1 MKEIN
6 KFFYKITFLIFFVFS
21 AQAESKVLSIGNS
34 EAKVTIK
41 VFSSLTCPHCA
52 NFHSNI
58 YEMLKKDYIDRGL
71 VKFEHHAFPLDLA
84 ALNAEI
90 IVRCQDNNNKKF
102 ELLTEIYKKQT
113 TWAVGSDIKK
123 INELIKKIGVN
134 FNLSNEKMDT
144 CLENDTVQDEILEQ
158 RIEAQK
164 EYKIESTPTIIINEK
179 KYSGKINYKEFKK
192 NIDKKLSMNF
202 KQLEITG
209 FKSFSEKTTFFIE
222 KGLTGIVGP
231 NGCGKSNIVESLRWC
246 MGENSAKSMRGS
258 GMEDVI
264 FSGTSNRPSKNISEV
279 SLLLDN
285 QNKEGPAQYEEFD
298 EISIK
303 RKIEKDKGSKYY
315 INDKEVRA
323 RDVQTFFA
331 DLSTGAHSP
340 SLISQG
346 RIGQLVTAKPIER
359 KSILEEAAGISGIH
373 ARRQEAETRLN
384 AAENNLKRADE
395 LKKQQQKQL
404 DNLKKQAEE
413 ATRYKE
419 ISGEIKQIEA
429 GLYFLKISEIEKDK
443 KQILE
448 KLSELDDEI
457 SAISIDFNHNNTLLE
472 EENKKLSP
480 LRDKKMESAA
490 KLQKLNLD
498 MENLVEEESR
508 VKSLQDKLEKSI
520 KTIESDLERERSI
533 SLDADLNEKRLSE
546 EKDALL
552 KTENE
557 LLTVETNSTK
567 ELKES
572 KNLLDGLQS
581 QLDSMLDQIEKD
593 IDEDKKLLKETF
605 RELKQLV
612 KKITSSQE
620 EYAEKYGKDRS
631 IQSDSIKRKERIKNI
646 DVELKNWR
654 NLKSNSEKMNSEL
667 SNRKNKLFLELND
680 NQKNPER
687 IATSKGQNLQNLENT
702 KKRNEEI
709 ENELI
714 AAEKK
719 YNLINQNLKEI
730 QIKLSDLKENKARN
744 EATVEGIENRKKD
757 LLHSVKNELNIND
770 EASLLPQSDL
780 NNISPNDLPTLEEQS
795 QKVEKAKKKRES
807 LGSVNLRA
815 DEETKKYETEI
826 KKMEDDRAD
835 LFSAIVKLKSSI
847 DELNQKGRE
856 RLLEAFTK
864 VNRKFNEVYTK
875 LFNGGTAKI
884 ELVDS
889 DDPLEA
895 GLEMYVSPPGKR
907 LQSISL
913 LSGGEQ
919 ALTAMSLVFAVFLVN
934 PSPICVLDEVDAPL
948 DDANVTRFCS
958 LLDELTKITKTKFI
972 IITHHAL
979 TMSRM
984 HRLYGVTMAEQG
996 VSQLVS
1002 VDLQKAEELVA

>member
-1 MKEIN
+1 
-6 KFFYKITFLIFFVFS
+6 
-21 AQAESKVLSIGNS
+21 
-34 EAKVTIK
+34 
-41 VFSSLTCPHCA
+41 
-52 NFHSNI
+52 
-58 YEMLKKDYIDRGL
+58 
-71 VKFEHHAFPLDLA
+71 
-84 ALNAEI
+84 
-90 IVRCQDNNNKKF
+90 
-102 ELLTEIYKKQT
+102 
-113 TWAVGSDIKK
+113 
-123 INELIKKIGVN
+123 
-134 FNLSNEKMDT
+134 
-144 CLENDTVQDEILEQ
+144 
-158 RIEAQK
+158 
-164 EYKIESTPTIIINEK
+164 
-179 KYSGKINYKEFKK
+179 
-192 NIDKKLSMNF
+192 MNF
-202 KQLEITG
+202 KQLEING
-209 FKSFSEKTTFFIE
+209 FKSFSEKTNFQIE

-246 MGENSAKSMRGS
+246 MGENSAKSLRGS

-279 SLLLDN
+279 ALLLDN
-285 QNKEGPAQYEEFD
+285 KDKEGPAQYKEFD

-315 INDKEVRA
+315 INNKEVRA

-384 AAENNLKRADE
+384 AAETNLKRADE

-419 ISGEIKQIEA
+419 ISTEIKKIEA
-429 GLYFLKISEIEKDK
+429 GLYYLKISEIEKDK
-443 KQILE
+443 KTIVE
-448 KLSELDDEI
+448 KLNELDDEI
-457 SAISIDFNHNNTLLE
+457 SAVNIDFNHNNTLLE
-472 EENKKLSP
+472 EENKKLAP

-498 MENLVEEESR
+498 MDNLIEEESR
-508 VKSLQDKLEKSI
+508 VKSLKEKLEKSI

-533 SLDADLNEKRLSE
+533 SLDANINEKRILKEKSE
-546 EKDALL
+546 LL

-557 LLTVETNSTK
+557 LLEVESSSSKDLKNSKNQLDNLLSQLDLMLDKIERDIDNDKKLSKDLFK
-567 ELKES
+567 ELKH
-572 KNLLDGLQS
+572 
-581 QLDSMLDQIEKD
+581 
-593 IDEDKKLLKETF
+593 
-605 RELKQLV
+605 LV

-620 EYAEKYGKDRS
+620 EYAEKFGKNKS

-646 DVELKNWR
+646 DVELENWR
-654 NLKSNSEKMNSEL
+654 SLKSNSEKMTSEL
-667 SNRKNKLFLELND
+667 NDRKDKLLLELSD

-714 AAEKK
+714 EAEKK
-719 YNLINQNLKEI
+719 YNIINHNLKEI
-730 QIKLSDLKENKARN
+730 QLNLSGLKENKARN
-744 EATVEGIENRKKD
+744 EATIEGIENRKKD
-757 LLHSVKNELNIND
+757 LLYSVKNELNIDD
-770 EASLLPQSDL
+770 ETSILPQSDL
-780 NNISPNDLPTLEEQS
+780 NDISPNNLPSLEDQS
-795 QKVEKAKKKRES
+795 RKVEKIKKQRES

-815 DEETKKYETEI
+815 DEETIKYETEI

-835 LFSAIVKLKSSI
+835 LYSAIVKLKTSI
-847 DELNQKGRE
+847 NELNQKGRE

-864 VNRKFNEVYTK
+864 VNRKFSEVYTK

-919 ALTAMSLVFAVFLVN
+919 ALTALSLVFAVFLVN

-948 DDANVTRFCS
+948 DDANITRFCS
-958 LLDELTKITKTKFI
+958 LLDDLTKITKTKFI

>member
-1 MKEIN
+1 MK
-6 KFFYKITFLIFFVFS
+6 
-21 AQAESKVLSIGNS
+21 
-34 EAKVTIK
+34 
-41 VFSSLTCPHCA
+41 
-52 NFHSNI
+52 
-58 YEMLKKDYIDRGL
+58 
-71 VKFEHHAFPLDLA
+71 
-84 ALNAEI
+84 
-90 IVRCQDNNNKKF
+90 
-102 ELLTEIYKKQT
+102 
-113 TWAVGSDIKK
+113 
-123 INELIKKIGVN
+123 
-134 FNLSNEKMDT
+134 
-144 CLENDTVQDEILEQ
+144 
-158 RIEAQK
+158 
-164 EYKIESTPTIIINEK
+164 
-179 KYSGKINYKEFKK
+179 
-192 NIDKKLSMNF
+192 F
-202 KQLEITG
+202 KQLNITG
-209 FKSFSEKTTFFIE
+209 FKSFSEKTSFLIE
-222 KGLTGIVGP
+222 NGLTGIVGP
-231 NGCGKSNIVESLRWC
+231 NGCGKSNIVEALRWC

-264 FSGTSNRPSKNISEV
+264 FSGTANRPSKNISEV
-279 SLLLDN
+279 SLTMDN
-285 QNKEGPAQYEEFD
+285 QNKDGPSQYREFD
-298 EISIK
+298 EISVK

-323 RDVQTFFA
+323 KDVQTLFA

-373 ARRQEAETRLN
+373 SRRQEAETRLN

-395 LKKQQQKQL
+395 LKRQQQKQL

-413 ATRYKE
+413 ATKYKE
-419 ISGEIKQIEA
+419 ISREIKKAEA
-429 GLYFLKISEIEKDK
+429 GLYYLKIKEIEKDK
-443 KQILE
+443 KQIIE
-448 KLSELDDEI
+448 KLNELDDEI
-457 SAISIDFNHNNTLLE
+457 SAINIDFNHNNTLLE
-472 EENKKLSP
+472 EENKKLAP

-490 KLQKLNLD
+490 SLQKLNLD
-498 MENLVEEESR
+498 MSNLEAEEAR

-520 KTIESDLERERSI
+520 KTIESDLEREKSI
-533 SLDADLNEKRLSE
+533 SLDAELNEKRVSK
-546 EKDALL
+546 EKDELL

-557 LLTVETNSTK
+557 LIEVETSSSK
-567 ELKES
+567 ELKNS
-572 KNLLDGLQS
+572 KTQLENLLAK
-581 QLDSMLDQIEKD
+581 LDTMLNEIEKD
-593 IDEDKKLLKETF
+593 IDKNKKLTKEIF
-605 RELKQLV
+605 RKLKQLV
-612 KKITSSQE
+612 KNITSSQE
-620 EYAEKYGKDRS
+620 EYAEKFGKDKS

-646 DVELKNWR
+646 DVELENWR
-654 NLKSNSEKMNSEL
+654 NLRSNSEKMTAEL
-667 SNRKNKLFLELND
+667 TERKMKLVSELND

-709 ENELI
+709 EKELMES
-714 AAEKK
+714 EKK
-719 YNLINQNLKEI
+719 YNSINQNIKEI
-730 QIKLSDLKENKARN
+730 QLKLSGLKENKARN
-744 EATVEGIENRKKD
+744 EATIEGIENRKKD
-757 LLHSVKNELNIND
+757 LLFSIKSELNIEN
-770 EASLLPQSDL
+770 EVSILSQSDL
-780 NNISPNDLPTLEEQS
+780 NDIDPENMPSLENQS
-795 QKVEKAKKKRES
+795 QKVEKIKKQRES

-835 LFSAIVKLKSSI
+835 LYSAIVKLKSSI
-847 DELNQKGRE
+847 EELNQKGRE

-895 GLEMYVSPPGKR
+895 GLEMFVSPPGKR
-907 LQSISL
+907 LQSITL

-919 ALTAMSLVFAVFLVN
+919 ALTALSLVFAVFLVN

-958 LLDELTKITKTKFI
+958 LLDELTKITNTKFI

>member
-1 MKEIN
+1 MK
-6 KFFYKITFLIFFVFS
+6 
-21 AQAESKVLSIGNS
+21 
-34 EAKVTIK
+34 
-41 VFSSLTCPHCA
+41 
-52 NFHSNI
+52 
-58 YEMLKKDYIDRGL
+58 
-71 VKFEHHAFPLDLA
+71 
-84 ALNAEI
+84 
-90 IVRCQDNNNKKF
+90 
-102 ELLTEIYKKQT
+102 
-113 TWAVGSDIKK
+113 
-123 INELIKKIGVN
+123 
-134 FNLSNEKMDT
+134 
-144 CLENDTVQDEILEQ
+144 
-158 RIEAQK
+158 
-164 EYKIESTPTIIINEK
+164 
-179 KYSGKINYKEFKK
+179 
-192 NIDKKLSMNF
+192 F
-202 KQLEITG
+202 KQLNING
-209 FKSFSEKTTFFIE
+209 FKSFSEKTTFLIE
-222 KGLTGIVGP
+222 EGLTGVVGP
-231 NGCGKSNIVESLRWC
+231 NGCGKSNIVEALRWC
-246 MGENSAKSMRGS
+246 MGESSAKSMRGT
-258 GMEDVI
+258 GMDDVI

-285 QNKEGPAQYEEFD
+285 QNKVGPAQYKEFD
-298 EISIK
+298 ELSIR

-323 RDVQTFFA
+323 RDVQTLFA

-340 SLISQG
+340 SMISQG

-419 ISGEIKQIEA
+419 ISREIKKAEA
-429 GLYFLKISEIEKDK
+429 GLYFLKIREIEKDK
-443 KQILE
+443 KQIIE
-448 KLSELDDEI
+448 KLNELEDEI
-457 SAISIDFNHNNTLLE
+457 SAVNIDLNHNNSLLE
-472 EENKKLSP
+472 EENTKLAP
-480 LRDKKMESAA
+480 LRDRKMESAA
-490 KLQKLNLD
+490 SLQKLNLD
-498 MENLVEEESR
+498 MSNLIEEEAR
-508 VKSLQDKLEKSI
+508 VKSLQEKLEKSI
-520 KTIESDLERERSI
+520 KTVESDLEREKRI
-533 SLDADLNEKRLSE
+533 SLDADLNEKRVSK
-546 EKDALL
+546 EKKELL
-552 KTENE
+552 NTENE
-557 LLTVETNSTK
+557 LLEVETSSSK
-567 ELKES
+567 ELKSS
-572 KNLLDGLQS
+572 KVQLDNLQS
-581 QLDSMLDQIEKD
+581 QLDSMLDKIEKD
-593 IDEDKKLLKETF
+593 IDDNKKLTKKIF

-612 KKITSSQE
+612 KNITTSQE
-620 EYAEKYGKDRS
+620 EYAEKFGKDKS

-646 DVELKNWR
+646 DIELENWR
-654 NLKSNSEKMNSEL
+654 NLSSNSEKMKTEL
-667 SNRKNKLFLELND
+667 SERKNKLLVELAE

-709 ENELI
+709 EIELI
-714 AAEKK
+714 ESEKK
-719 YNLINQNLKEI
+719 YNSINQNIKEI
-730 QIKLSDLKENKARN
+730 HLKLSELKENKARN

-757 LLHSVKNELNIND
+757 LMYSVRSELNIHNED
-770 EASLLPQSDL
+770 TILSQSDL
-780 NNISPNDLPTLEEQS
+780 SDISPEDFPNIDEQS
-795 QKVEKAKKKRES
+795 KKVEKIKKQRES

-835 LFSAIVKLKSSI
+835 LYSAIVKLKTSI

-856 RLLEAFTK
+856 RLLDAFTK

-895 GLEMYVSPPGKR
+895 GLEMFVSPPGKR
-907 LQSISL
+907 LQSITL

-919 ALTAMSLVFAVFLVN
+919 ALTALSLVFAVFLVN

-948 DDANVTRFCS
+948 DDANVTRFCG
-958 LLDELTKITKTKFI
+958 LLDELTKITQTKFI

>member
-1 MKEIN
+1 MK
-6 KFFYKITFLIFFVFS
+6 
-21 AQAESKVLSIGNS
+21 
-34 EAKVTIK
+34 
-41 VFSSLTCPHCA
+41 
-52 NFHSNI
+52 
-58 YEMLKKDYIDRGL
+58 
-71 VKFEHHAFPLDLA
+71 
-84 ALNAEI
+84 
-90 IVRCQDNNNKKF
+90 
-102 ELLTEIYKKQT
+102 
-113 TWAVGSDIKK
+113 
-123 INELIKKIGVN
+123 
-134 FNLSNEKMDT
+134 
-144 CLENDTVQDEILEQ
+144 
-158 RIEAQK
+158 
-164 EYKIESTPTIIINEK
+164 
-179 KYSGKINYKEFKK
+179 FKK
-192 NIDKKLSMNF
+192 LDIN
-202 KQLEITG
+202 G
-209 FKSFSEKTTFFIE
+209 FKSFSDKTTFLIE
-222 KGLTGIVGP
+222 NGLTGIVGP

-279 SLLLDN
+279 TLLLDN
-285 QNKEGPAQYEEFD
+285 KTKEGPTQYKEFD
-298 EISIK
+298 ELTIK

-346 RIGQLVTAKPIER
+346 KIGQLVTSKPIER
-359 KSILEEAAGISGIH
+359 RSILEEAAGISGIH

-395 LKKQQQKQL
+395 LKRQQQKQL
-404 DNLKKQAEE
+404 DSLKKQAEE

-419 ISGEIKQIEA
+419 ISKEIKKIEA
-429 GLYFLKISEIEKDK
+429 GLYFLKIQEIEKDK
-443 KQILE
+443 KQILD
-448 KLSELDDEI
+448 KLGELDDEI
-457 SAISIDFNHNNTLLE
+457 SAINIDFNHNNSLLE

-480 LRDKKMESAA
+480 LRDKKMESVA

-498 MENLVEEESR
+498 MTNLEEEEAR
-508 VKSLQDKLEKSI
+508 VKSLQIKLEKSVY
-520 KTIESDLERERSI
+520 TIDSDLERERSI
-533 SLDADLNEKRLSE
+533 SLDAELNEKRILKEKE
-546 EKDALL
+546 ELL

-557 LLTVETNSTK
+557 LLEVETTSSK
-567 ELKES
+567 ELKTS
-572 KNLLDGLQS
+572 KTNLDNLQTQLDTLLDTIEEYID
-581 QLDSMLDQIEKD
+581 LDRKLTKD
-593 IDEDKKLLKETF
+593 IF
-605 RELKQLV
+605 HELKKIV
-612 KKITSSQE
+612 KKITLSQE
-620 EYAEKYGKDRS
+620 EYAEKYGKNKS

-646 DVELKNWR
+646 DIELENWR
-654 NLKSNSEKMNSEL
+654 NLKSNSKKMISEL
-667 SNRKNKLFLELND
+667 NERRNKIRTEQNE
-680 NQKNPER
+680 NQKNPEK

-709 ENELI
+709 EKELVD
-714 AAEKK
+714 AEKK
-719 YNLINQNLKEI
+719 YNFINENLKEI
-730 QIKLSDLKENKARN
+730 QLKLSGLKENKARN

-757 LLHSVKNELNIND
+757 LMYSVKNELNLDN
-770 EASLLPQSDL
+770 ETLLLARSDL
-780 NNISPNDLPTLEEQS
+780 NDLSSKNLPNIEQ
-795 QKVEKAKKKRES
+795 QELKVEKIKKKRES

-815 DEETKKYETEI
+815 DEETKKYESEI

-835 LFSAIVKLKSSI
+835 LYSAIVKLKVSI

-875 LFNGGTAKI
+875 LFSGGTAKI

-895 GLEMYVSPPGKR
+895 GLEMFVSPPGKR
-907 LQSISL
+907 LQSITL

-919 ALTAMSLVFAVFLVN
+919 ALTALSLVFAVFLVN

-948 DDANVTRFCS
+948 DDANVTRFCA

>member
-1 MKEIN
+1 MRFKKLEIN
-6 KFFYKITFLIFFVFS
+6 
-21 AQAESKVLSIGNS
+21 
-34 EAKVTIK
+34 
-41 VFSSLTCPHCA
+41 
-52 NFHSNI
+52 
-58 YEMLKKDYIDRGL
+58 
-71 VKFEHHAFPLDLA
+71 
-84 ALNAEI
+84 
-90 IVRCQDNNNKKF
+90 
-102 ELLTEIYKKQT
+102 
-113 TWAVGSDIKK
+113 
-123 INELIKKIGVN
+123 
-134 FNLSNEKMDT
+134 
-144 CLENDTVQDEILEQ
+144 
-158 RIEAQK
+158 
-164 EYKIESTPTIIINEK
+164 
-179 KYSGKINYKEFKK
+179 
-192 NIDKKLSMNF
+192 
-202 KQLEITG
+202 G
-209 FKSFSEKTTFFIE
+209 FKSFSDKTTFLIE

-246 MGENSAKSMRGS
+246 MGENSAKSMRGT

-279 SLLLDN
+279 TLLLDN
-285 QNKEGPAQYEEFD
+285 KAKDGPSQYNELD
-298 EISIK
+298 ELAVR

-346 RIGQLVTAKPIER
+346 KIGQLVTSKPIER
-359 KSILEEAAGISGIH
+359 RSILEEAAGISGIH

-419 ISGEIKQIEA
+419 ISKELRSIEA
-429 GLYFLKISEIEKDK
+429 GLYYLKIRDIEKDK
-443 KQILE
+443 SQIID
-448 KLSELDDEI
+448 KLSELEDEI
-457 SAISIDFNHNNTLLE
+457 SAINIDYNHNNTLLE

-490 KLQKLNLD
+490 KLQKLNLNMTSLD
-498 MENLVEEESR
+498 EEETR
-508 VKSLQDKLEKSI
+508 VKSLQIKLEKSV
-520 KTIESDLERERSI
+520 KTLESDLERERSI
-533 SLDADLNEKRLSE
+533 SLDAGLNEKRISKEKE
-546 EKDALL
+546 ELL

-557 LLTVETNSTK
+557 LLEVEASSSK
-567 ELKES
+567 ELNLS
-572 KNLLDGLQS
+572 KTHLETLQTRLDTI
-581 QLDSMLDQIEKD
+581 LDTIEDYIDQ
-593 IDEDKKLLKETF
+593 DKKLTKDIF
-605 RELKQLV
+605 QELKQIV
-612 KKITSSQE
+612 KKITLSQE
-620 EYAEKYGKDRS
+620 EYAEKYGKNKS

-646 DVELKNWR
+646 DIELENWR
-654 NLKSNSEKMNSEL
+654 NLKSNSEKMISEL
-667 SNRKNKLFLELND
+667 NERKNKIQLELNE
-680 NQKNPER
+680 NQKNPEK

-709 ENELI
+709 QSELI
-714 AAEKK
+714 EAEKK
-719 YNLINQNLKEI
+719 YNFINENLKKI
-730 QIKLSDLKENKARN
+730 QLELSELKSNKARN
-744 EATVEGIENRKKD
+744 EATIEGIQNRKKD
-757 LLHSVKNELNIND
+757 LLYSIKNEINIEN
-770 EASLLPQSDL
+770 ENLLLTQSDL
-780 NNISPNDLPTLEEQS
+780 NNLSLENLPSIENQTK
-795 QKVEKAKKKRES
+795 KVEKIKKQRES

-815 DEETKKYETEI
+815 DEETKRYENEI

-835 LFSAIVKLKSSI
+835 LYSAIVKLKTSI

-864 VNRKFNEVYTK
+864 VNRKFSEVYTK
-875 LFNGGTAKI
+875 LFSGGTAKI

-895 GLEMYVSPPGKR
+895 GLEMFVSPPGKR
-907 LQSISL
+907 LQSITL

-919 ALTAMSLVFAVFLVN
+919 ALTALSLVFAVFLVN

-948 DDANVTRFCS
+948 DDANVTRFCA

-996 VSQLVS
+996 ISQLVA

>member
-1 MKEIN
+1 MQFKKLEIN
-6 KFFYKITFLIFFVFS
+6 
-21 AQAESKVLSIGNS
+21 
-34 EAKVTIK
+34 
-41 VFSSLTCPHCA
+41 
-52 NFHSNI
+52 
-58 YEMLKKDYIDRGL
+58 
-71 VKFEHHAFPLDLA
+71 
-84 ALNAEI
+84 
-90 IVRCQDNNNKKF
+90 
-102 ELLTEIYKKQT
+102 
-113 TWAVGSDIKK
+113 
-123 INELIKKIGVN
+123 
-134 FNLSNEKMDT
+134 
-144 CLENDTVQDEILEQ
+144 
-158 RIEAQK
+158 
-164 EYKIESTPTIIINEK
+164 
-179 KYSGKINYKEFKK
+179 
-192 NIDKKLSMNF
+192 
-202 KQLEITG
+202 G
-209 FKSFSEKTTFFIE
+209 FKSFSEKTTFLIQN
-222 KGLTGIVGP
+222 GLTGIVGP

-264 FSGTSNRPSKNISEV
+264 FSGTSNKPSKNISEV
-279 SLLLDN
+279 ALLLDN
-285 QNKEGPAQYEEFD
+285 KDKDGPSQYNEFD
-298 EISIK
+298 EIGVK

-359 KSILEEAAGISGIH
+359 RSVLEEAAGISGIH

-395 LKKQQQKQL
+395 LKRQQQKQL

-419 ISGEIKQIEA
+419 ISKEIKKIES
-429 GLYFLKISEIEKDK
+429 GLYYLKIREIEKDK
-443 KQILE
+443 KQIID
-448 KLSELDDEI
+448 KLSELDDEM
-457 SAISIDFNHNNTLLE
+457 SAINIDLNHNNSLLE

-480 LRDKKMESAA
+480 LRDKKMESVA

-498 MENLVEEESR
+498 MTSLEEEETR
-508 VKSLQDKLEKSI
+508 VKSLQIKLEKSI
-520 KTIESDLERERSI
+520 RTIESDLERERSI
-533 SLDADLNEKRLSE
+533 SLDAELNEKRISKEKE
-546 EKDALL
+546 ELL

-557 LLTVETNSTK
+557 LIEVESVSSKELNASKTNLNNLQTQLDALLNKIEGYIDQEKKLTK
-567 ELKES
+567 E
-572 KNLLDGLQS
+572 
-581 QLDSMLDQIEKD
+581 I
-593 IDEDKKLLKETF
+593 F
-605 RELKQLV
+605 RELKELV
-612 KKITSSQE
+612 KKITLSQE
-620 EYAEKYGKDRS
+620 EYAEKYGKNKS

-646 DVELKNWR
+646 DIELENWR
-654 NLKSNSEKMNSEL
+654 NLKSNSEKMTA
-667 SNRKNKLFLELND
+667 ELNERKD
-680 NQKNPER
+680 KIKFELNENKKNPER

-709 ENELI
+709 ETELV
-714 AAEKK
+714 ESESKH
-719 YNLINQNLKEI
+719 NLISQNLKEI
-730 QIKLSDLKENKARN
+730 QSKLSDLKEKKARN
-744 EATVEGIENRKKD
+744 EATIEGIDNRKKD
-757 LLHSVKNELNIND
+757 LMYSVKNELNIEN
-770 EASLLPQSDL
+770 ETSLLAQSDFSNL
-780 NNISPNDLPTLEEQS
+780 SPEDLPSIDDQTL
-795 QKVEKAKKKRES
+795 KVEEVKKQRES

-835 LFSAIVKLKSSI
+835 LYSAIVKLKASI

-875 LFNGGTAKI
+875 LFSGGTAKI

-895 GLEMYVSPPGKR
+895 GLEMFVSPPGKR
-907 LQSISL
+907 LQSITL

-919 ALTAMSLVFAVFLVN
+919 ALTALSLIFAVFLVN

-948 DDANVTRFCS
+948 DDANVTRFCG

-984 HRLYGVTMAEQG
+984 HRLYGVTMAEKG

>member
-1 MKEIN
+1 MRFKKLEIN
-6 KFFYKITFLIFFVFS
+6 
-21 AQAESKVLSIGNS
+21 
-34 EAKVTIK
+34 
-41 VFSSLTCPHCA
+41 
-52 NFHSNI
+52 
-58 YEMLKKDYIDRGL
+58 
-71 VKFEHHAFPLDLA
+71 
-84 ALNAEI
+84 
-90 IVRCQDNNNKKF
+90 
-102 ELLTEIYKKQT
+102 
-113 TWAVGSDIKK
+113 
-123 INELIKKIGVN
+123 
-134 FNLSNEKMDT
+134 
-144 CLENDTVQDEILEQ
+144 
-158 RIEAQK
+158 
-164 EYKIESTPTIIINEK
+164 
-179 KYSGKINYKEFKK
+179 
-192 NIDKKLSMNF
+192 
-202 KQLEITG
+202 G

-222 KGLTGIVGP
+222 DGLTGVVGP

-279 SLLLDN
+279 TLMIDN
-285 QNKEGPAQYEEFD
+285 KTKEGSAQYNEFD
-298 EISIK
+298 EIEVK

-315 INDKEVRA
+315 INNKEVRA

-359 KSILEEAAGISGIH
+359 RSILEEAAGISGIH

-419 ISGEIKQIEA
+419 ISGEIKKVES
-429 GLYFLKISEIEKDK
+429 GLYYLKIQEIEKDK
-443 KQILE
+443 KLIEE

-457 SAISIDFNHNNTLLE
+457 SAVNIDFNHNNTLLE
-472 EENKKLSP
+472 EENKKLAP
-480 LRDKKMESAA
+480 LRDKKMESSA
-490 KLQKLNLD
+490 KLQKINLD
-498 MENLVEEESR
+498 ITSLDEEEKR
-508 VKSLQDKLEKSI
+508 VKSLQIKLETSI
-520 KTIESDLERERSI
+520 TTAESDLERERSI
-533 SLDADLNEKRLSE
+533 SLDAELNDKRISKEKE
-546 EKDALL
+546 ELL

-557 LLTVETNSTK
+557 LIEVESASSK
-567 ELKES
+567 ELNTS
-572 KNLLDGLQS
+572 KSNLNNLQA
-581 QLDSMLDQIEKD
+581 QLDSLLDKIESY
-593 IDEDKKLLKETF
+593 IDHEKKLTKEIF
-605 RELKQLV
+605 QELKKLV
-612 KKITSSQE
+612 NKITLSQE
-620 EYAEKYGKDRS
+620 EYAERYGKNKS

-646 DVELKNWR
+646 DIELENWR
-654 NLKSNSEKMNSEL
+654 SLKLNSGKMISEL
-667 SNRKNKLFLELND
+667 NERKSKVKLELDENK
-680 NQKNPER
+680 KNPER

-709 ENELI
+709 GIELI
-714 AAEKK
+714 EAEKK
-719 YNLINQNLKEI
+719 YYLINENLKEI
-730 QIKLSDLKENKARN
+730 QLKLSDLKENKARN
-744 EATVEGIENRKKD
+744 EATIEGIDNRKKD
-757 LLHSVKNELNIND
+757 LLYSVKNELSI
-770 EASLLPQSDL
+770 ESEISLLTNSDL
-780 NNISPNDLPTLEEQS
+780 SDLSKDNFPSIEDQTK
-795 QKVEKAKKKRES
+795 KVERIKKQRES

-815 DEETKKYETEI
+815 DEETKKYESEI

-835 LFSAIVKLKSSI
+835 LYSAIVKLKASI
-847 DELNQKGRE
+847 NELNQKGRE

-875 LFNGGTAKI
+875 LFNGGSAKI

-895 GLEMYVSPPGKR
+895 GLEMLVSPPGKR
-907 LQSISL
+907 LQSITL

-919 ALTAMSLVFAVFLVN
+919 ALTALSLIFAVFLVN
-934 PSPICVLDEVDAPL
+934 PSPISILDEVDAPL
-948 DDANVTRFCS
+948 DDANVTRFCT

-996 VSQLVS
+996 VSQLVA

>member
-1 MKEIN
+1 MK
-6 KFFYKITFLIFFVFS
+6 
-21 AQAESKVLSIGNS
+21 
-34 EAKVTIK
+34 
-41 VFSSLTCPHCA
+41 
-52 NFHSNI
+52 
-58 YEMLKKDYIDRGL
+58 
-71 VKFEHHAFPLDLA
+71 
-84 ALNAEI
+84 
-90 IVRCQDNNNKKF
+90 
-102 ELLTEIYKKQT
+102 
-113 TWAVGSDIKK
+113 
-123 INELIKKIGVN
+123 
-134 FNLSNEKMDT
+134 
-144 CLENDTVQDEILEQ
+144 
-158 RIEAQK
+158 
-164 EYKIESTPTIIINEK
+164 
-179 KYSGKINYKEFKK
+179 FKK
-192 NIDKKLSMNF
+192 
-202 KQLEITG
+202 LEISG
-209 FKSFSEKTTFFIE
+209 FKSFSDKTTFLIE
-222 KGLTGIVGP
+222 NGLTGIVGP

-264 FSGTSNRPSKNISEV
+264 FAGTSNRPSKNISEV
-279 SLLLDN
+279 ALLLDN
-285 QNKEGPAQYEEFD
+285 KNKEGPPQYNDFD
-298 EISIK
+298 EVGIK
-303 RKIEKDKGSKYY
+303 RKIEKDKGSKYF

-346 RIGQLVTAKPIER
+346 KIGQLVTSKPIER
-359 KSILEEAAGISGIH
+359 RAILEEAAGISGIH

-419 ISGEIKQIEA
+419 ISKEIKKIEA
-429 GLYFLKISEIEKDK
+429 GLYYLKIEEIEKDK
-443 KQILE
+443 KQITE
-448 KLSELDDEI
+448 KLNELDDEL
-457 SAISIDFNHNNTLLE
+457 SAIYIDFNHNNTLLE
-472 EENKKLSP
+472 DENKKLSP

-498 MENLVEEESR
+498 ISSLNDEESR

-533 SLDADLNEKRLSE
+533 SLDAGLNEKRISKEKE
-546 EKDALL
+546 ELL

-557 LLTVETNSTK
+557 LLEVEAVSSK
-567 ELKES
+567 ELNNS
-572 KNLLDGLQS
+572 KSNLENLQNQLDTLLDTIES
-581 QLDSMLDQIEKD
+581 FIDQ
-593 IDEDKKLLKETF
+593 DKKLTKDIFQDLK
-605 RELKQLV
+605 KIV
-612 KKITSSQE
+612 KKITLSQE
-620 EYAEKYGKDRS
+620 EYAEKYGKNKS

-646 DVELKNWR
+646 DVELENWR
-654 NLKSNSEKMNSEL
+654 NLKSNSEKMISEL
-667 SNRKNKLFLELND
+667 NERKNKIQIELNE

-702 KKRNEEI
+702 KKNNEEI
-709 ENELI
+709 ELDLVE
-714 AAEKK
+714 AEKK
-719 YNLINQNLKEI
+719 YNLINENLKEI
-730 QIKLSDLKENKARN
+730 QLKLSDLKENKARY

-757 LLHSVKNELNIND
+757 LMYSVKNELNID
-770 EASLLPQSDL
+770 SEILLLSQSDL
-780 NNISPNDLPTLEEQS
+780 NGLSLENLPNMERQA
-795 QKVEKAKKKRES
+795 QKVEKIKKQRDS

-815 DEETKKYETEI
+815 DEETKKYETDI

-835 LFSAIVKLKSSI
+835 LYSAIVKLKTSI

-875 LFNGGTAKI
+875 LFSGGTAKI

-895 GLEMYVSPPGKR
+895 GLEMFVSPPGKR
-907 LQSISL
+907 LQSITL

-919 ALTAMSLVFAVFLVN
+919 ALTALSLVFAVFLVN

-948 DDANVTRFCS
+948 DDANVTRFCN

-996 VSQLVS
+996 VSQLVA
-1002 VDLQKAEELVA
+1002 VDLQKAEDLVA